1 MSPQAYAVTV
11 IPEAGRSTPDD
22 LANENLSKF
31 IADFSRHFR
40 NSAPKAYLL
49 GCVDISLNDHTG
61 IGGDVHYQIHMH
73 GILLGLKKGYRE
85 QLRGTFKW
93 QSNGCARPVVIQPLS
108 DIAGQLAYMSKPNF
122 VRRVSYYKN
131 GKNTRIE
138 TMSLAEE
145 AELSAWLANYP
156 ADKRVIR
163 IGDIL
168 TECTRLK
175 AVENN
180 HSKQ

>member
-1 MSPQAYAVTV
+1 MSPRGYAVTI

-22 LANENLSKF
+22 LTNMNLSKF

-49 GCVDISLNDHTG
+49 GCVDISLNDHRK
-61 IGGDVHYQIHMH
+61 IGGDVHCQFHVH
-73 GILLGLKKGYRE
+73 STVVGLKKGDRE
-85 QLRGTFKW
+85 QLRETFKW
-93 QSNGCARPVVIQPLS
+93 QSDGCARPVVIKSLT
-108 DIAGQLAYMSKPNF
+108 DVAGQLAYMSKSNF

-131 GKNTRIE
+131 GRKTRIE

-175 AVENN
+175 AMQKND
-180 HSKQ
+180 